1 MARDR
6 FRAGV
11 YQLTIPAGIGSQTVS
26 IDNRPVVFQQDTSAT
41 VYVSNQMSFDTG
53 KLDALWIAPNLK
65 GLSGQ
70 VTG

>member
-11 YQLTIPAGIGSQTVS
+11 YQLQVPGGIGAITVS
-26 IDNRPVVFQQDTSAT
+26 IDNRNVVFQQNTNAT
-41 VYVSNQMSFDTG
+41 VYVNNQLSFSTG
-53 KLDALWIAPNLK
+53 KIEALWIAENLK

>member
-1 MARDR
+1 MSRDR

-26 IDNRPVVFQQDTSAT
+26 IDNKSVVFLQNTSAT
-41 VYVSNQMSFDTG
+41 IYVNNQLSFDSG
-53 KLDALWIAPNLK
+53 KLTALWMAENLK

>member
-11 YQLTIPAGIGSQTVS
+11 YQLTIPAGIGTQTVS
-26 IDNRPVVFQQDTSAT
+26 IDNRNVVFQQDTSAT
-41 VYVSNQMSFDTG
+41 VYVNNQLSFDAG
-53 KLDALWIAPNLK
+53 KLDALWIAENLK